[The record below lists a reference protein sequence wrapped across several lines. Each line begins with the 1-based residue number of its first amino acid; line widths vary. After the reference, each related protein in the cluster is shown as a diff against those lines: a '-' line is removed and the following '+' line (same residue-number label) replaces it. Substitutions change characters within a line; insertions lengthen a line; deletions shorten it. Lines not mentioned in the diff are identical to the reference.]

1 MGRHGQKT
9 GAGYYKYDANRKRMV
24 DPEIEALIRSEAEAL
39 QIKQRHIPAD
49 EIVERCLLRL
59 ANEGA
64 KILEEGIALRAS
76 DCDTMYLNG
85 YGFPAWRGGPMW
97 QVDNVFGMKKAAER
111 IKAYEAKYGARW
123 KIAPLIE
130 KLAAEGGTFAALDA
144 KKK

>member
-1 MGRHGQKT
+1 
-9 GAGYYKYDANRKRMV
+9 MV

-39 QIKQRHIPAD
+39 QIKQRQIPAD

-64 KILEEGIALRAS
+64 KILEEGIALRSS
-76 DCDTMYLNG
+76 DIDTMYLNG

-97 QVDNVFGMKKAAER
+97 QVDNVIGMKNAAEK
-111 IKAYEAKYGARW
+111 IKAYEGKYGARW
-123 KIAPLIE
+123 KIAPLID
-130 KLAAEGGTFAALDA
+130 KLAADGGTFAQLAA